1 MSLTG
6 MRKCRK
12 SGKSSNKKKGSGM
25 KNLAFLPFALLFL
38 AFVLIVQPVT
48 AQVQQEDFKPEDMT
62 TFIIQVPHGVEGNGL
77 AVGGSTLS
85 AYLFFESYYDGN
97 MNVTMEFGLPE
108 GFVLHE
114 PSVNTFSLQTEYDDW
129 YRLVEFYIPP
139 DTPCGTYTITA
150 KAVIEVEGTKHTIV
164 RTTQLK
170 VALKEEVADE
180 VSVSQIIIPSDEDGY
195 GDPSHPSNTLV
206 VQETSPALK
215 KLLKVTDLKTEKED
229 LISTFMGIE
238 LTNTGNSTIP
248 VMVTYDILDTK
259 TGEPVKAFKPDIMGM
274 NADTVCYATVTLSP
288 GSSSLTSLPLYI
300 SQDALG
306 GDYLLRV
313 KVKLTGS
320 DWVAVT
326 KDQKITAISRRWG
339 PIITTFTASLLGLTA
354 MGFFFSRPG
363 KIMDRFKT
371 RNLVLIAL
379 FGTVSFTAINLPMTI
394 LWELSHAIFGPF
406 SFLFTG
412 LFNEVLLYMLIASLV
427 VLIPKP
433 GVISLFM
440 MVRFLLGGFI
450 TGSFTPITFITLS
463 VNAIMLE
470 LMLYAGGI
478 TGKNP
483 VPDNRFRM
491 GILCGFADMVSGYV
505 SFSVWMVLYRLFY
518 SDWYIAANIL
528 IDGFLY
534 TFIGTWFGISLGNR
548 LKKVAE

>member
-1 MSLTG
+1 
-6 MRKCRK
+6 
-12 SGKSSNKKKGSGM
+12 M
-25 KNLAFLPFALLFL
+25 KNRGFLLLIL
-38 AFVLIVQPVT
+38 VLILQPVT
-48 AQVQQEDFKPEDMT
+48 AQAQQEDFKPEDMT

-77 AVGGSTLS
+77 AVGNSTLS
-85 AYLFFESYYDGN
+85 TYLFFESYYDGD
-97 MNVTMEFGLPE
+97 MNVTVELDLPK

-114 PSVNTFSLQTEYDDW
+114 ASVHSFSLQTEYDDW
-129 YRLVEFYIPP
+129 YRLVDFYIPA
-139 DTPCGTYTITA
+139 DTPCGTYNITA
-150 KAVIEVEGTKHTIV
+150 KAVVDVKGTKHTIV

-170 VALKEEVADE
+170 IASKKEVANE
-180 VSVSQIIIPSDEDGY
+180 VSVSQLIVPSDEDGN
-195 GDPSHPSNTLV
+195 GDPSHPLNTLV

-215 KLLKVTDLKTEKED
+215 KLLKVTDLKIEKED
-229 LISTFMGIE
+229 LTSTYMGIKI
-238 LTNTGNSTIP
+238 TNTGNSTIP
-248 VMVTYDILDTK
+248 VIVTYDILDTK
-259 TGEPVKAFKPDIMGM
+259 TGEHVKAFKPDIMGM
-274 NADTVCYATVTLSP
+274 NADTLCYATVTLSP
-288 GSSSLTSLPLYI
+288 GSSSLISLPVYI
-300 SQDALG
+300 SQDAMG

-320 DWVAVT
+320 DWIAVT
-326 KDQKITAISRRWG
+326 KDQKITAISRRWE
-339 PIITTFTASLLGLTA
+339 PIITTFIASLLGLTA
-354 MGFFFSRPG
+354 LGFFLSRPRE
-363 KIMDRFKT
+363 IMDRFKT
-371 RNLVLIAL
+371 RNLVMIAL
-379 FGTVSFTAINLPMTI
+379 FGTVSFAAINLPMTI

-412 LFNEVLLYMLIASLV
+412 LFNEILLYMLIASLV

-463 VNAIMLE
+463 VNAVILE
-470 LMLYAGGI
+470 LLLYTAGI

-483 VPDNRFRM
+483 APDNRFRM
-491 GILCGFADMVSGYV
+491 GILCGFADMASSYV

-518 SDWYIAANIL
+518 SDWYITANIL

>member
-1 MSLTG
+1 
-6 MRKCRK
+6 
-12 SGKSSNKKKGSGM
+12 M
-25 KNLAFLPFALLFL
+25 KNRGFLLLIL
-38 AFVLIVQPVT
+38 VLILQPVA
-48 AQVQQEDFKPEDMT
+48 AQAQQEDFKPEDMT

-77 AVGGSTLS
+77 AVGNSTLS
-85 AYLFFESYYDGN
+85 AYLFFESYYDGD
-97 MNVTMEFGLPE
+97 MNVTVEFDLPK

-114 PSVNTFSLQTEYDDW
+114 ASVHSFSLQTEYDDW
-129 YRLVEFYIPP
+129 YRLVDFYIPA
-139 DTPCGTYTITA
+139 DTPCGIYNITA
-150 KAVIEVEGTKHTIV
+150 KAVVDVKGKKHTIV

-170 VALKEEVADE
+170 IASKKEVANE
-180 VSVSQIIIPSDEDGY
+180 VSVSQPIVPSDEDGH
-195 GDPSHPSNTLV
+195 GDPSHPLNTLV

-215 KLLKVTDLKTEKED
+215 KLLKVTDLKIEKED
-229 LISTFMGIE
+229 LTSTYMGIKIE
-238 LTNTGNSTIP
+238 NTGNSTIP
-248 VMVTYDILDTK
+248 VIVTYDILDTK
-259 TGEPVKAFKPDIMGM
+259 TGEHVKAFKPDIMGM
-274 NADTVCYATVTLSP
+274 NADTLCYAAVTLSP
-288 GSSSLTSLPLYI
+288 GSSSLISLPIYI
-300 SQDALG
+300 SQDAMG

-320 DWVAVT
+320 DWIAIA
-326 KDQKITAISRRWG
+326 KNQKITAISRRWG

-354 MGFFFSRPG
+354 LGFFLSRPRE
-363 KIMDRFKT
+363 IMDRFKT
-371 RNLVLIAL
+371 RNLVMIAL
-379 FGTVSFTAINLPMTI
+379 FGTVSFAAINLPMTI

-412 LFNEVLLYMLIASLV
+412 LFNEILLYMLIASLV

-463 VNAIMLE
+463 VNAVILE
-470 LMLYAGGI
+470 LLLYIAGV
-478 TGKNP
+478 TGKNTAL
-483 VPDNRFRM
+483 DNRFRM
-491 GILCGFADMVSGYV
+491 GILCGFADMFSSYV

>member
-1 MSLTG
+1 M
-6 MRKCRK
+6 
-12 SGKSSNKKKGSGM
+12 KKIG
-25 KNLAFLPFALLFL
+25 FLLLVL
-38 AFVLIVQPVT
+38 VLIIQPVA

-62 TFIIQVPHGVEGNGL
+62 TFTIQVPHGVEGNGL
-77 AVGGSTLS
+77 AVGNSTLS

-97 MNVTMEFGLPE
+97 MNVTVELELPE
-108 GFVLHE
+108 GFVLNE
-114 PSVNTFSLQTEYDDW
+114 PSVNSFSLQTEYDDW
-129 YRLVEFYIPP
+129 YRLVDFYIPA
-139 DTPCGTYTITA
+139 DTPCGVYNITA
-150 KAVIEVEGTKHTIV
+150 KAVVDVKGTKHTIV

-170 VALKEEVADE
+170 VASKEEVAND
-180 VSVSQIIIPSDEDGY
+180 VSVSQLIVPSDEDGY
-195 GDPSHPSNTLV
+195 GDPSHPANTLV

-215 KLLKVTDLKTEKED
+215 KMLEVTDLKTEKEE
-229 LISTFMGIE
+229 LTSTYMGIE

-248 VMVTYDILDTK
+248 LIVTYDILDIK

-274 NADTVCYATVTLSP
+274 KADTLCYATVTLSP
-288 GSSSLTSLPLYI
+288 GSSSLISLPIYI
-300 SQDALG
+300 SPEAMG

-313 KVKLTGS
+313 KVKLTGT
-320 DWVAVT
+320 DWIAVT

-339 PIITTFTASLLGLTA
+339 PIITTFAASLLGITA
-354 MGFFFSRPG
+354 LGFFFSRPR

-379 FGTVSFTAINLPMTI
+379 FGTVSFAAISLPMTI
-394 LWELSHAIFGPF
+394 LWDLSHAIFGPF

-412 LFNEVLLYMLIASLV
+412 LFNEILLYMLIASLV

-463 VNAIMLE
+463 INAITLE
-470 LMLYAGGI
+470 FLLYLAGV

-483 VPDNRFRM
+483 APDNRLRM
-491 GILCGFADMVSGYV
+491 GIICGFADVISGYV

-518 SDWYIAANIL
+518 SNWYIAVNLL

-548 LKKVAE
+548 LKKVVE

>member
-1 MSLTG
+1 M
-6 MRKCRK
+6 
-12 SGKSSNKKKGSGM
+12 KKIG
-25 KNLAFLPFALLFL
+25 FLLLVL
-38 AFVLIVQPVT
+38 VLIIQPVA

-62 TFIIQVPHGVEGNGL
+62 TFTIQVPHGVEGNGL
-77 AVGGSTLS
+77 AVGNSTLS

-97 MNVTMEFGLPE
+97 MNVTVELDLPK

-114 PSVNTFSLQTEYDDW
+114 PSVNSFSLQTEYDDW
-129 YRLVEFYIPP
+129 YRLVDFYIPA
-139 DTPCGTYTITA
+139 DTPCGVYNITA
-150 KAVIEVEGTKHTIV
+150 KAVVDVKGTKHTIV

-170 VALKEEVADE
+170 VASKEEVAND
-180 VSVSQIIIPSDEDGY
+180 VSVSQLIVPSDEDGY

-215 KLLKVTDLKTEKED
+215 KLLEFTDLKIEKEE
-229 LISTFMGIE
+229 LTSTDMGIE
-238 LTNTGNSTIP
+238 LTNAGNSTIP
-248 VMVTYDILDTK
+248 VIVTYDILDIK

-274 NADTVCYATVTLSP
+274 KADTLCYATVTLSP
-288 GSSSLTSLPLYI
+288 GSSSLISLPIYI
-300 SQDALG
+300 SPDAMG

-313 KVKLTGS
+313 KVKLTGT
-320 DWVAVT
+320 DWIAVT

-339 PIITTFTASLLGLTA
+339 PIITTFAASLLGITA
-354 MGFFFSRPG
+354 LGFFFSRPR

-379 FGTVSFTAINLPMTI
+379 FGTVSFAAISLPMTI
-394 LWELSHAIFGPF
+394 LWDLSHAIFGPF

-412 LFNEVLLYMLIASLV
+412 LFNEILLYMLIASLV

-463 VNAIMLE
+463 INAIILE
-470 LMLYAGGI
+470 FLLYVAGV

-483 VPDNRFRM
+483 ATDNRLRM
-491 GILCGFADMVSGYV
+491 GIICGFADVISGYV

-518 SDWYIAANIL
+518 SNWYIAVNLL

-548 LKKVAE
+548 LKKVVE